1 MAREDSGKSLRR
13 PSSKTPLSFK
23 NYSNWKC
30 KLRENC
36 YKRVQED
43 RARLLWKL
51 RLPEGK
57 DRCLSDEEVI
67 KSAFQDI
74 VDDEFEKIQD
84 SSLDGHLGILTSTP
98 QIDDELWEYDGL
110 QTSYQGEC
118 EEILLEM
125 QRIFYEDLRTETTIK
140 ERGNYIQTWE
150 DEEDEYL
157 ARAVLEHMQ
166 LNDKQERKVIWC
178 PICKEGELQEKCFLI
193 SCTSCEFKLN
203 RGNEVT
209 IELLQARLA
218 EAHAEHLDRGCRL
231 KPKFRIETRFD
242 LTALYI
248 ECEGCH
254 AFEIVI

>member
-166 LNDKQERKVIWC
+166 LNDKQ
-178 PICKEGELQEKCFLI
+178 
-193 SCTSCEFKLN
+193 
-203 RGNEVT
+203 VT